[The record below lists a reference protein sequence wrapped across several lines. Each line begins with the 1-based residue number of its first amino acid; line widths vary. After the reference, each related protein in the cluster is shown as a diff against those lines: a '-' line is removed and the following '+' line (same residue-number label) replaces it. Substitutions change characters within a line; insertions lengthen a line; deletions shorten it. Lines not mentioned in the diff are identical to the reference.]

1 MATARD
7 NGDPG
12 PSDGS
17 GPVDGSGPSRL
28 PAERREFIEDFAT
41 FWHGSGSPLMD
52 GRVLAYLMILPAPYA
67 SSAQIAEDLHAS
79 SGSVSMSTRRLLDEG
94 FIKRYVAPGERRYYF
109 RTEAD
114 IWGSWLAGE
123 PRYLGRQRDVME
135 RALAVVGKSDDPQ
148 DAEVVKKLENG
159 RDYMIWL
166 AGYHQTMRQAWE
178 AYKADRDGRQGNSQD
193 RSQDISHNGEM

>member
-1 MATARD
+1 MAAMAQERMGTMSAARSND
-7 NGDPG
+7 DPQSTG
-12 PSDGS
+12 
-17 GPVDGSGPSRL
+17 L
-28 PAERREFIEDFAT
+28 PTERREFIEEFAT

-67 SSAQIAEDLHAS
+67 SSAQIAADLHAS
-79 SGSVSMSTRRLLDEG
+79 AGSVSMSTRRLLDEG

-135 RALAVVGKSDDPQ
+135 RALAVVGKSDDPH
-148 DAEVVKKLENG
+148 DAEVIKKLENG

-166 AGYHQTMRQAWE
+166 AEYHQTMRQAWE
-178 AYKADRDGRQGNSQD
+178 AFKADRDARALSD
-193 RSQDISHNGEM
+193 AEGEG

>member
-1 MATARD
+1 MSIARSKD
-7 NGDPG
+7 DPE
-12 PSDGS
+12 PTELS
-17 GPVDGSGPSRL
+17 P
-28 PAERREFIEDFAT
+28 ERREFIEDFAT
-41 FWHGSGSPLMD
+41 FWHGAGSPLMD
-52 GRVLAYLMILPAPYA
+52 GRVLAYLMILAAPYA
-67 SSAQIAEDLHAS
+67 SSAQIADDLHAS

-135 RALAVVGKSDDPQ
+135 RALAVVGKSGDPR
-148 DAEVVKKLENG
+148 DADVIKKLENG

-166 AGYHQTMRQAWE
+166 AEYHQTMRQAWE
-178 AYKADRDGRQGNSQD
+178 AFKADRDARAID
-193 RSQDISHNGEM
+193 DADVDDGEGV

>member
-7 NGDPG
+7 DGDPG
-12 PSDGS
+12 PSDVRQPVNGRGS
-17 GPVDGSGPSRL
+17 AGLS
-28 PAERREFIEDFAT
+28 AERREFIEDFAT

-148 DAEVVKKLENG
+148 DAGVVKKLENG

-166 AGYHQTMRQAWE
+166 AEYHQTMRQAWE
-178 AYKADRDGRQGNSQD
+178 TYKAVRDARQSKAQDNARDDSQ
-193 RSQDISHNGEM
+193 NGEM